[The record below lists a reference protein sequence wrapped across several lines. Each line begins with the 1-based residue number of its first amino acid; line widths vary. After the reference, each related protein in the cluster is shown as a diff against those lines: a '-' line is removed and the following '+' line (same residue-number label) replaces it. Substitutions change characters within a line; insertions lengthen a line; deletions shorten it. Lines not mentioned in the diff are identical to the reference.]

1 MPQPSPFHER
11 TAKLCQSFQ
20 WKEWAGR
27 VAVCRYQSSHEPEY
41 YAFRE
46 SAGLIDISPLYKYE
60 VRGRDAAALLSR
72 MMVRDISKLQVGRVT
87 YCCWCDDRGKVLDD
101 GTVTR
106 LDDNEYRVTAAE
118 PTYHWLS
125 RLSRGLEVEIE
136 DVTNSIVALALQGPL
151 SRAVL
156 QQCSDADLDDLK
168 FFRTTKARLDGI
180 DVWITR
186 TGYTGDL
193 GYEVWAARE
202 NALAMWDAIIDAGQA
217 YGLRP
222 CALDA
227 LDMTRIEAGFILAG
241 VDYFPAAAEVLEAR
255 KSTPDEIGLGW
266 TVNLDRDPF
275 VGQAAIRAERNRG
288 SKWKMVGLEV
298 DWAKLEAIYDRYDL
312 PTHLPAEA
320 CRTAVPVYS
329 GRRQVGQATSHT
341 WSPILKKQICLASI
355 RTANAA
361 IGTELT
367 IEHTVDY
374 DRLRTAA
381 KIVKTPFFNPERK
394 RS

>member
-27 VAVCRYQSSHEPEY
+27 VAVCRFQSSHEPEY

-241 VDYFPAAAEVLEAR
+241 VDYFPAAAEVLERR